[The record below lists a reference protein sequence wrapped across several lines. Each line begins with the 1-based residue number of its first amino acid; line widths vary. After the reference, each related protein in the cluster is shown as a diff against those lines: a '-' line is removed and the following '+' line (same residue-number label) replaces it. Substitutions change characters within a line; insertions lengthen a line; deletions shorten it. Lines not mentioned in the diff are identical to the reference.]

1 MVKHTG
7 ILLFIWLLMGMS
19 SVAQEDPFQPVIKA
33 MQDSDARKLSAHFN
47 TAIDLGFPG
56 NENSYSISQAEMIMR
71 DFFRKHPADS
81 FTVTRQGTTNGSSH
95 FIIGDY
101 RSGAKVFQAY
111 ILLRQVQERQRIQ
124 KIRFEDKPALSPSKH
139 DN

>member
-1 MVKHTG
+1 MVKYTG
-7 ILLFIWLLMGMS
+7 ILLFIWLLWWMPS
-19 SVAQEDPFQPVIKA
+19 FSQEDLFQPVIKA

-47 TAIDLGFPG
+47 TAVDLGFPG

-101 RSGAKVFQAY
+101 RSGALVYQAY
-111 ILLRQVQERQRIQ
+111 ILLRQVKEKQLIQ
-124 KIRFEDKPALSPSKH
+124 KIRFEDKPALSPSRH